1 VQQTFY
7 DTSVGCYQQILES
20 TAQVLMAGRQ
30 HAESNGL
37 DLSDMVDYR
46 LHETMLPLSFQVIS
60 AWHHSHGAIEG
71 MRLGVFTPPPSKPGI
86 DYSGLCDLIDE
97 ALSTMNQETE
107 ESMAALSGQNMIFR
121 LGETEIP
128 FTTDNFLESFS
139 KPNFYFHTT
148 TTYAILRQLGT
159 PLGKRDY
166 LGSMKMG
173 H

>member
-1 VQQTFY
+1 MPQSFY
-7 DTSVGCYQQILES
+7 DASVGCYQQILES
-20 TAQVLMAGRQ
+20 TAQVLKAGQ
-30 HAESNGL
+30 EHAETHSL
-37 DLSDMVDYR
+37 ELSEMVDYR

-60 AWHHSHGAIEG
+60 VWHHSHGAIEG
-71 MRLGVFTPPPSKPGI
+71 MRAGVFTPPPSKPGI
-86 DYSGLCDLIDE
+86 DYSGLCDLVDE
-97 ALSTMNQETE
+97 ARAKMSQETE

-121 LGETEIP
+121 LGEAEIP
-128 FTTDNFLESFS
+128 FTTDNFLASFS

-166 LGSMKMG
+166 LGNMKMG